1 MRSSGLPF
9 EPEASRL
16 KKGFDMQKDAGGG
29 GVTITG
35 SNVSTAG
42 GDIVGRDKIQQVSSH
57 QIDNVFDPVCKAIE
71 VVGPSEKAAAEE
83 KLRALK
89 DEAGKGKH
97 ADDSV
102 VAKLVEGLVGLVPGA
117 VAGIVGAFA
126 SPVLSGLAGP
136 VTKYVLDK
144 IQGK

>member
-1 MRSSGLPF
+1 MRVAAGLRSRAVTSTRVAATSSDEIRFNTFHRIKWTTYSALLGI
-9 EPEASRL
+9 E
-16 KKGFDMQKDAGGG
+16 
-29 GVTITG
+29 
-35 SNVSTAG
+35 TA
-42 GDIVGRDKIQQVSSH
+42 
-57 QIDNVFDPVCKAIE
+57 
-71 VVGPSEKAAAEE
+71 GPSEKAAAEA
-83 KLRALK
+83 KFRALK
-89 DEAGKGKH
+89 DEVAKGKH

-136 VTKYVLDK
+136 ATKYVLDK

>member
-1 MRSSGLPF
+1 MP
-9 EPEASRL
+9 
-16 KKGFDMQKDAGGG
+16 KDVGGG
-29 GVTITG
+29 GITITG
-35 SNVSTAG
+35 GNVNTAG
-42 GDIVGRDKIQQVSSH
+42 GDIVGRDKIQRVSSH
-57 QIDNVFDPVCKAIE
+57 QMDDLFGPIGKVIE
-71 VVGPSEKAAAEE
+71 TAGPSEKVAAEE
-83 KLRALK
+83 QFRALK
-89 DEAGKGKH
+89 DEVAKGTH

-144 IQGK
+144 IQSK

>member
-1 MRSSGLPF
+1 
-9 EPEASRL
+9 
-16 KKGFDMQKDAGGG
+16 MQKDAGGG

-97 ADDSV
+97 ADDLV
-102 VAKLVEGLVGLVPGA
+102 VAKLVEGLCRTCSRRRGGDCRCIREPRVERSRWARHKICSRQNPGQI
-117 VAGIVGAFA
+117 AGA
-126 SPVLSGLAGP
+126 P
-136 VTKYVLDK
+136 TRK
-144 IQGK
+144 

>member
-1 MRSSGLPF
+1 MP
-9 EPEASRL
+9 
-16 KKGFDMQKDAGGG
+16 KDAGGG

-35 SNVSTAG
+35 SDVNTGG
-42 GDIVGRDKIQQVSSH
+42 GDIVGRDKIQH
-57 QIDNVFDPVCKAIE
+57 VFGPIGKVIE
-71 VVGPSEKAAAEE
+71 TAGPSEKAAAEE
-83 KLRALK
+83 KFRALK
-89 DEAGKGKH
+89 EEVSKGKH

-136 VTKYVLDK
+136 VTKNVLDK

>member
-1 MRSSGLPF
+1 MP
-9 EPEASRL
+9 
-16 KKGFDMQKDAGGG
+16 KDAGGG
-29 GVTITG
+29 GVAITG
-35 SNVSTAG
+35 SNVNTAG
-42 GDIVGRDKIQQVSSH
+42 GDIVGRDKIQHVSSH
-57 QIDNVFDPVCKAIE
+57 QIDDVFGPVGKVIE
-71 VVGPSEKAAAEE
+71 AAEPLEKAAAEE

-89 DEAGKGKH
+89 DEVAKGKH

-102 VAKLVEGLVGLVPGA
+102 LAKLVEGLVGLVPAA

-136 VTKYVLDK
+136 VTKYALDK

>member
-1 MRSSGLPF
+1 LGSG
-9 EPEASRL
+9 ED
-16 KKGFDMQKDAGGG
+16 FDMPTDAGGG

-35 SNVSTAG
+35 SNVNTAG
-42 GDIVGRDKIQQVSSH
+42 GDIVGRDKISSH
-57 QIDNVFDPVCKAIE
+57 QVDDVFGPIGKVIE
-71 VVGPSEKAAAEE
+71 TAGPSEKAAAEE
-83 KLRALK
+83 QFRALK
-89 DEAGKGKH
+89 NEVAKGTH

-117 VAGIVGAFA
+117 VAGIVSAFA
-126 SPVLSGLAGP
+126 SPLLGGLAGP

>member
-1 MRSSGLPF
+1 MRILT
-9 EPEASRL
+9 
-16 KKGFDMQKDAGGG
+16 KDAGGG

-35 SNVSTAG
+35 SAVKTGG
-42 GDIVGRDKIQQVSSH
+42 GDIVGRDKIQHISSH
-57 QIDNVFDPVCKAIE
+57 QMDDVFSPIGKVIE
-71 VVGPSEKAAAEE
+71 TAGPSEKAAAEE
-83 KLRALK
+83 NFRALK
-89 DEAGKGKH
+89 DEVAKGKH

-102 VAKLVEGLVGLVPGA
+102 VSKLVEGLVGLVPGA

-136 VTKYVLDK
+136 VTKYALDK